1 MSLEI
6 RTNCSVGV
14 EIVEEYLM
22 TIHPSIDRNYI
33 TNAITDEQQKKL
45 LINFEAAAEEKN
57 FSVRSYGK
65 TSIHNAPLR
74 ESILVENESLNLKM
88 LFTTSFLQEYISVEF
103 IDFGDRVNYKQ
114 LDFVKYILQIY
125 YESIE
130 LSLNI

>member
-22 TIHPSIDRNYI
+22 TIHPSIDRKYI

-45 LINFEAAAEEKN
+45 LINLEAAAEEKK

-65 TSIHNAPLR
+65 TFNNAPLR

-88 LFTTSFLQEYISVEF
+88 LFTTSFLQKYISVEF